1 MRSIRSFEI
10 FACSVPSL
18 DSGFIG
24 DERNEEDLVFKC
36 KQEFSRDIAT
46 KGCVGARV
54 FDKQTAAFVFDERT
68 LLRHSYTR
76 AMRVVF
82 RRTSAPGSSSWSS
95 DVHSRGRPSAAVL
108 THTGAEEKLVERR
121 VYARKYAIGIP
132 PAVEAQG
139 LSYARAVSSPRVLN
153 DSAGFIY
160 SGNENPNRLSLRC
173 YIFLPEER
181 PRVRSVFTHTYASVH
196 RSLSSIEY
204 RDRGVL

>member
-1 MRSIRSFEI
+1 MTSRRKDASGRVCSTNKQRPSFSTSERFFVTRIRGRCASF
-10 FACSVPSL
+10 
-18 DSGFIG
+18 
-24 DERNEEDLVFKC
+24 
-36 KQEFSRDIAT
+36 
-46 KGCVGARV
+46 
-54 FDKQTAAFVFDERT
+54 FDGPPLQGPV
-68 LLRHSYTR
+68 
-76 AMRVVF
+76 
-82 RRTSAPGSSSWSS
+82 
-95 DVHSRGRPSAAVL
+95 RGRPMCIREVVRLLPFSR
-108 THTGAEEKLVERR
+108 TQGPRR
-121 VYARKYAIGIP
+121 SWWSGVCTRENTRSIGIP